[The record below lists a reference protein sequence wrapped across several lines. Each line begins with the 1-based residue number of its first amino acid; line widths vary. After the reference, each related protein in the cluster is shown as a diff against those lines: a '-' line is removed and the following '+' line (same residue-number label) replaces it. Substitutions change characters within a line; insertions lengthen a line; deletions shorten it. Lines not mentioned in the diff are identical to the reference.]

1 MLDVS
6 IHRLTWRCGHG
17 VVAIK
22 KKRADVESWVLSFV
36 VEFDLKC
43 FNSLLQR

>member
-17 VVAIK
+17 VVTIMN
-22 KKRADVESWVLSFV
+22 RLADVES
-36 VEFDLKC
+36 
-43 FNSLLQR
+43 